1 MAELNKTIPYSPEW
15 KKALSKANA
24 DVFEEADVLLWD
36 RFDPKVEMSAKT
48 TDTQL
53 VYTLLSDAGEDLAE
67 LRRSVFYTILT
78 TPLVGIVYNIQTV
91 ITYHIPTWIFALAS
105 GSAALFRIG
114 RLVEENRELLKR
126 HYVVSKMLKNF
137 ELLPGF
143 SLLTIG
149 KNVDQISVLNG
160 KIIEEYYK
168 GRVSDTSVE
177 LLG

>member
-1 MAELNKTIPYSPEW
+1 MCEVDPVHCQGDCVLRFPSLSLGLSLHYDLSRGW
-15 KKALSKANA
+15 KVSLGN
-24 DVFEEADVLLWD
+24 VFRRKSL
-36 RFDPKVEMSAKT
+36 RMS
-48 TDTQL
+48 
-53 VYTLLSDAGEDLAE
+53 VG
-67 LRRSVFYTILT
+67 SVFRKSAENVLRPACIWMSL
-78 TPLVGIVYNIQTV
+78 GIVYNIQSV
-91 ITYHIPTWIFALAS
+91 INYHIPTWFFAVAS